1 MSYKIYADVNAAINI
16 VVQGKNTGVSITQ
29 SDGTVYN
36 TNSAGAITVPLADE
50 DFTNAIIK
58 DFPLS
63 QYGNPY
69 SPALNITVS
78 GLNLVFNSS
87 IPLFM
92 GGLYLMV
99 PTQTLTLGANST
111 YNIYVQTI
119 QGVPSYKFSLSEEPE
134 TSVNMFIGKAV
145 TNASTITSNTI
156 TIVSRFSM
164 YRASTTQ
171 RGGSF
176 PVSTGHPSQTGSIG
190 W

>member
-1 MSYKIYADVNAAINI
+1 MAYKIVADVNSASNI

-36 TNSAGAITVPLADE
+36 TNSAGAINVPLATE
-50 DFTNAIIK
+50 DFTNKIISN
-58 DFPLS
+58 FPLS

-78 GLNLVFNSS
+78 GLNLVFNSPV
-87 IPLFM
+87 PLFI
-92 GGLYLMV
+92 GGLYLQV
-99 PTQTLTLGANST
+99 PAQTLTLTANAT
-111 YNIYVQTI
+111 YNIYVRTS
-119 QGVPSYKFSLSEEPE
+119 QGVPSYKFSTTEQPE

-145 TNASTITSNTI
+145 TNATTITSNTVAL
-156 TIVSRFSM
+156 VSRFSN

-171 RGGSF
+171 QGSAF
-176 PVSTGHPSQTGSIG
+176 PVSTGHPAQTGSIG